1 MGLSGGDFFPF
12 LVGLGGGGMTNRRS
26 STNGTA
32 TADTGEIMGVAG
44 ALPLVGK
51 GRPGA
56 FLEGAFLEG
65 AAFATDFL
73 LSGVA
78 ADLDGA
84 LVAATFFDTGPDT
97 GLDRGLDTGLAATFF
112 TPAFLAGAFFAP
124 DFLAW
129 GLAAILAAPLFF
141 FNTTARTLF

>member
-12 LVGLGGGGMTNRRS
+12 LVGLGGGGITNRRS
-26 STNGTA
+26 STAG
-32 TADTGEIMGVAG
+32 ADTGDAGEITGVAG

-56 FLEGAFLEG
+56 LLEGAFLGG

-73 LSGVA
+73 LSALA
-78 ADLDGA
+78 ADLEGA
-84 LVAATFFDTGPDT
+84 LVAATF
-97 GLDRGLDTGLAATFF
+97 L
-112 TPAFLAGAFFAP
+112 TPAFLAGVFFAT